1 MTTAAIAH
9 LILQYRYW
17 ILIPLTFVEG
27 PIIGFVTGA
36 LSRLGYF
43 NPFLAFSIFI
53 VRDMLM
59 DVAWYLAGS
68 RGGKTRFAAWMLRKA
83 KVTDEH
89 LEGVRKLWDTH
100 GLRTMFV
107 AKLSYGIS
115 QLFLA
120 VAGMVDMPLARFFR
134 YAVIVALVEYG
145 GLFILGYAMGGA
157 FGNISGI
164 LSNIQWVIAI
174 LALVISAYYI
184 FTHFMR
190 RKALEEEQEAEEE
203 VQKGM

>member
-1 MTTAAIAH
+1 MAPAAIAA

-17 ILIPLTFVEG
+17 ILIPLTFIEG
-27 PIIGFVTGA
+27 PIIGFIVGA

-43 NPFLAFSIFI
+43 DPFLAFSIFI
-53 VRDMLM
+53 IRDMLM

-68 RGGKTRFAAWMLRKA
+68 HGGKTRWGAWMLKKA
-83 KVTDEH
+83 RITDKDLH
-89 LEGVRKLWDTH
+89 AVRILWETR
-100 GLRTMFV
+100 GLRTMFI

-120 VAGMVDMPLARFFR
+120 VAGIVKFPIRKFFE

-145 GLFILGYAMGGA
+145 GLFIFGYYVGGA
-157 FGNISGI
+157 FGSFAKL
-164 LSNIQWVIAI
+164 LSNIQWAVAI
-174 LALVISAYYI
+174 LALVIAAYYI

-190 RKALEEEQEAEEE
+190 RRAIKEEDAVE
-203 VQKGM
+203 

>member
-1 MTTAAIAH
+1 MTAAAIAH

-17 ILIPLTFVEG
+17 ILIPLTFIEG
-27 PIIGFVTGA
+27 PIIGFITGG

-68 RGGKTRFAAWMLRKA
+68 HGSKTRFAAWMLKKG
-83 KVTDEH
+83 KVTSEH
-89 LEGVRKLWDTH
+89 LESVRKLWDEH
-100 GLRTMFV
+100 GLRTMFI

-120 VAGMVDMPLARFFR
+120 VAGMVRMPLTRFFR
-134 YAVIVALVEYG
+134 YAVIVALIEYG
-145 GLFILGYAMGGA
+145 GLFVFGYWVGGA
-157 FGNISGI
+157 FGNLTGI
-164 LSNIQWVIAI
+164 ISNIQWVIAI
-174 LALVISAYYI
+174 LALVISTYYI

-190 RKALEEEQEAEEE
+190 ARALDQEKRAEQA
-203 VQKGM
+203 K